1 MCLVG
6 SAVVVVVFVLSNT
19 VFFVVEWGKRGIG
32 LMDWAMKG
40 IERGFEGITG

>member
-19 VFFVVEWGKRGIG
+19 VFLSLSGEKGDRVDG
-32 LMDWAMKG
+32 LGNEGDRAG
-40 IERGFEGITG
+40 GFEGITG